1 MSKLHIVKLG
11 DIALVGNYV
20 FWLSLGSG
28 FLLDRLLNGEEK
40 LTDTRD
46 EEDTKHV
53 RKTVARRVQMFLMVF
68 VQVACVAILAYYVR
82 NIVQKIPYPL
92 DGVAGFQHSKLKEL
106 NGGVLIAFAL
116 LLYGGSGIK
125 RNIVAIFS

>member
-46 EEDTKHV
+46 AEDTKHL